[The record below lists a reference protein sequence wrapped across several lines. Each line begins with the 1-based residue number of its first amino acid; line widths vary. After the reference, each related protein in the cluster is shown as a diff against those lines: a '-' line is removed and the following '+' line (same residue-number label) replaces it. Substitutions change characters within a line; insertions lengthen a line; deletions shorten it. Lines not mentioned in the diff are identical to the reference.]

1 MSTEVRKAEFHF
13 DSHPDTTFPGYTKGD
28 TWNGWACPYF
38 ERKVA
43 EEIVDMKIAN
53 GATEPSNFLQER
65 DRLVESDKDLRK
77 TKTAMKEA
85 GPGFTEDRSLVED
98 VDDGPEKE
106 ASADQTPSSSE
117 YAADAV
123 RELRKRAS
131 SMGAA

>member
-1 MSTEVRKAEFHF
+1 MLKAARERLEDQQDTIDEQREELAEFRR
-13 DSHPDTTFPGYTKGD
+13 
-28 TWNGWACPYF
+28 
-38 ERKVA
+38 EKVA

-65 DRLVESDKDLRK
+65 DRLVQSEKDLRK

-106 ASADQTPSSSE
+106 ASADQTSSSSE
-117 YAADAV
+117 YAANAA